1 MEAQQKAKLLKKIL
15 DGEVLPSLS
24 PLTIRLVEI
33 AADDRS
39 SARDLAEIIE
49 KDPSLATRLLKLV
62 GSAFFAR
69 QVKVTSISQAIVLL
83 GFQRVR
89 IMGLSLSLRD
99 ALPLNKIEG
108 MDYNL
113 FWKASLY
120 RALIAKGFSEAA
132 QLPGL
137 NPEEAFIGGLIL
149 EIGLLMLYT
158 AMKSEA
164 TKIGPL
170 VESLPLEQII
180 DWENKNLGINHREVG
195 SHILRRWHFSDP
207 LLTVQAFFGAKAL
220 APDKPL
226 LCRIV
231 ELARRATEIMCGHTA
246 DLYRLQQ
253 DVQGLLKLE
262 PEVVNK
268 ILSEAFEKVES
279 LAEQLNIAVNSQA
292 DIARVMEKAN
302 QALARI
308 NASMETSFQ
317 GLLGQVNEYNH
328 SLTKISEEMAQRRRD
343 ILQNTLDAVA
353 HEIRNPLVAIG
364 GFARRLA
371 RQSPQQD
378 RGEHYAK
385 IIAEE
390 CARLEHVLKE
400 IVDFTQS
407 FKLDLVEVDLGSLI
421 DEALD
426 QFEDLFHKKKISIIR
441 DFPREPLLVPVDI
454 DGITTVLRQL
464 LENAIS
470 TIGLKGGTV
479 TVSAQHLPHSGQVS
493 VAISDNGPPLPEDIM
508 DVLLESNL
516 SAKTFR
522 GRLGL
527 PKARRIIEAHSGR
540 IELMARGEYGNTVI
554 FHLPTSQPPDLTSPL
569 PKPEAP

>member
-1 MEAQQKAKLLKKIL
+1 MDAHQKAKLLKKIL

-89 IMGLSLSLRD
+89 IMGLSLSLREC
-99 ALPLNKIEG
+99 LPLNKIEG

-113 FWKASLY
+113 FWKTSLY

-132 QLPGL
+132 QQPGL

-149 EIGLLMLYT
+149 EIGLLMLYI

-246 DLYRLQQ
+246 DLYGLQQ

-317 GLLGQVNEYNH
+317 GLLGQVTEYNH
-328 SLTKISEEMAQRRRD
+328 SLTKISEEMAQRRRE

-364 GFARRLA
+364 GFARRLE

-407 FKLDLVEVDLGSLI
+407 FKLDLVEVDLVSLV

-441 DFPREPLLVPVDI
+441 DFPGEPLLVPLDI

-470 TIGLKGGTV
+470 TMGLKGGKV
-479 TVSAQHLPHSGQVS
+479 TVSAQSLPHSGQVS
-493 VAISDNGPPLPEDIM
+493 IAISDNGPPLAEDIR

-516 SAKTFR
+516 SAKTFS
-522 GRLGL
+522 GGLGL
-527 PKARRIIEAHSGR
+527 AKARRIIEAHSGR
-540 IELMARGEYGNTVI
+540 IELMAIGEYGNTVI
-554 FHLPTSQPPDLTSPL
+554 FYLPTTCQPP
-569 PKPEAP
+569 